1 MPVPDVGSS
10 AARRGSKYHSLLKAR
25 IPWPQGK
32 TQGIYPIP
40 PFLAKI
46 CLENGCEFSG
56 LRVNS
61 YTYRAGNFFASAGN
75 YSRGQGMAGN
85 FAQDRSARPDASD
98 NAKMAHSR
106 G

>member
-61 YTYRAGNFFASAGN
+61 LHLQGREFFCQRRELFA
-75 YSRGQGMAGN
+75 RAGN